1 MEERALL
8 LIFYIKIISIPL
20 RYSCITQKKKISF
33 RLQTC
38 MYKGLILNYGIKQT
52 LQYRLSNEMFL
63 VSYHRV
69 PKV

>member
-20 RYSCITQKKKISF
+20 RYSCITQKEKISF